1 MVKGTFTYEIKLDI
15 AQDIVKTDT
24 KAILILL

>member
-1 MVKGTFTYEIKLDI
+1 MVKDTLTSEIKLDI